1 MRLSVLVSPP
11 RKVETSFV
19 LKANGGG
26 WEAAN
31 LELWKNVRD
40 PHEPARIFE

>member
-19 LKANGGG
+19 LKANGG